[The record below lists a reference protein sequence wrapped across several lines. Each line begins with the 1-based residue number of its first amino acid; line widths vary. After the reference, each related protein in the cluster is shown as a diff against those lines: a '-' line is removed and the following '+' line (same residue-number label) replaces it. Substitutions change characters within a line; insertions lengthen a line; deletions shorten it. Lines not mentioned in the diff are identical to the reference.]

1 MPDLFSGVQGLI
13 ATVLSFGAFGLVLYG
28 LIDAIRTPEHAF
40 PAAGKQTKQ
49 IWLIILGIATALAF
63 VSLGSLGIFMIVAA
77 IAGGVYVVDVR
88 PAVKQTGGG
97 RGSNEGPYGPW

>member
-1 MPDLFSGVQGLI
+1 MPNLFFGVQNLV
-13 ATVLSFGAFGLVLYG
+13 ATVLSFAAFGLVLYG
-28 LIDAIRTPEHAF
+28 LIDAIRTQEQAF
-40 PAAGKQTKQ
+40 AAAGKQTKQ

-63 VSLGSLGIFMIVAA
+63 VSLGGLGIFTVAAA
-77 IAGGVYVVDVR
+77 IAGGIYVVDVR

>member
-1 MPDLFSGVQGLI
+1 MPDLFASVQGLV
-13 ATVLSFGAFGLVLYG
+13 AMVLSFGVFGLVLYG
-28 LIDAIRTPEHAF
+28 LIDAIRTPEQAF
-40 PAAGKQTKQ
+40 AVAGKQTKQ

-63 VSLGSLGIFMIVAA
+63 VTLQGLGILTILAA
-77 IAGGVYVVDVR
+77 VAGGVYVVDVR

>member
-1 MPDLFSGVQGLI
+1 MPDLFSGVQGLV
-13 ATVLSFGAFGLVLYG
+13 AMVLSFGAFGLVLYG
-28 LIDAIRTPEHAF
+28 LIDAIRTSGHAF
-40 PAAGKQTKQ
+40 AAAGKQTKQ
-49 IWLIILGIATALAF
+49 IWLIILGVATALAF
-63 VSLGSLGIFMIVAA
+63 VSLGGLGIFTIVGA

>member
-1 MPDLFSGVQGLI
+1 MPDLFSIAQGLVG
-13 ATVLSFGAFGLVLYG
+13 TVLSFGAFGLVLYG
-28 LIDAIRTPEHAF
+28 LIDAIRTPDHAF
-40 PAAGKQTKQ
+40 TAAGKQTKQ
-49 IWLIILGIATALAF
+49 IWLIILGIAAALAF
-63 VSLGSLGIFMIVAA
+63 VTLGGLGIFTIAAA